1 MKKDVKTISGNIVD
15 VPHSRIYKGTLII
28 SNGRI
33 VDILKTDDKCDTYI
47 IPGLVDA
54 HIHIESS
61 MLTPSEFAR
70 AAVIHGTVA
79 AVSDPHEIA
88 NVLGLKGVKY
98 MIEDALS
105 IPFKFYFGAPSCVP
119 ATPFETSGAVLGSG
133 EIEELLKLKQIKYLG
148 EVMNF
153 PGVVNDDPEIINKIN
168 IAKKCSKLIDG
179 HAPMLGGKELKKYV
193 DAGISTDHEC
203 STIGEALERLELGM
217 NIQIREGSLG
227 RNFEELISIV
237 GTHNDRCMFCSDDK
251 HPDDLLKGH
260 INELVKRGLGH
271 GIDLMKILRVA
282 CVNPVLHYQ
291 LDVGLLQVGDAA
303 DFIEVDNLDDFN
315 VLKTYINGKLVAENG
330 RTLIL
335 KKSSKIV
342 NNFNVKEKV
351 EGDFAVP
358 YKNGKINI
366 IEVIDGQLI
375 TSKIVAQPLVVD
387 GCVVSNVK
395 RDILK
400 MASINRY
407 NEAKVAT
414 AFVKNFGLK
423 RGAIAS
429 SVSHDSHNIVVI
441 GVNDPD
447 MCRAVNLIIGNKGG
461 ISAASENTEMILP
474 LPIAGIMSNEDYLTV
489 AEKYTEMD
497 KIAKSFGSTLR
508 APFMML
514 SFLSLLVIPKL
525 KLSDKGLF
533 DAEKFE
539 FIDLFPT
546 TTS

>member
-1 MKKDVKTISGNIVD
+1 MKKDEKTISGNIVD
-15 VPHSRIYKGTLII
+15 VLHSRVYQGTLTI

-33 VDILKTDDKCDTYI
+33 VDIREKDDKCDTYI

-79 AVSDPHEIA
+79 TVSDPHEIA
-88 NVLGLKGVKY
+88 NVLGIKGVKY
-98 MIEDALS
+98 MIEDALR

-119 ATPFETSGAVLGSG
+119 ATPFETSGAVLGSD

-153 PGVVNDDPEIINKIN
+153 PGVVNDDPEVINKIN
-168 IAKKCSKLIDG
+168 IAKKYSKLIDG
-179 HAPMLGGKELKKYV
+179 HAPMLTGKELKKYV

-203 STIGEALERLELGM
+203 STIEEALERLELGM

-237 GTHNDRCMFCSDDK
+237 ETHHDRCMFCSDDK

-271 GIDLMKILRVA
+271 GIDLMKLLRVA

-330 RTLIL
+330 RTLIP

-351 EGDFAVP
+351 ERAFVVP
-358 YKNGKINI
+358 YKNGKINV

-375 TSKIVAQPLVVD
+375 TSKIVTQPLVVD
-387 GCVVSNVK
+387 GCVVSDVK
-395 RDILK
+395 RDVLK

-423 RGAIAS
+423 QGAIAS

-441 GVNDPD
+441 GVNDTD
-447 MCRAVNLIIGNKGG
+447 MCRAVNLIIENKGG
-461 ISAASENTEMILP
+461 ISAASENTEMILH

-497 KIAKSFGSTLR
+497 KIAKSFGSRLR

-525 KLSDKGLF
+525 KLSDEGLF

-539 FIDLFPT
+539 FTDLFT
-546 TTS
+546 TAS